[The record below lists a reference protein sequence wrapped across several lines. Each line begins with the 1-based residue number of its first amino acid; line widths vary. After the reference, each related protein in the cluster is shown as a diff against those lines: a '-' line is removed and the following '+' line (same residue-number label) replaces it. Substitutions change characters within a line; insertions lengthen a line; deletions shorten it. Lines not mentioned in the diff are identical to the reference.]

1 MRLVTLYTA
10 SKKQVRAYGGY
21 LPIHV
26 YEPPIEAFNTSD
38 VFIKAEVDVHHAK
51 IHRFHKSDKYHTDET
66 FVAFDPALQSIVDIL
81 NSKNYDKGVQA
92 GKKACYAQIEALND
106 FNNHL
111 QSRTI
116 WSMIAGKFK
125 RSK

>member
-10 SKKQVRAYGGY
+10 SKKQVRAYGDIV
-21 LPIHV
+21 PIHV
-26 YEPPIEAFNTSD
+26 YEPPIRAFNTSD
-38 VFIKAEVDVHHAK
+38 LFIKAEVDVHHAK

-66 FVAFDPALQSIVDIL
+66 FVAFDPQLQDIVDTL
-81 NSKNYDKGVQA
+81 VFKAADESAAKAKNIGDR
-92 GKKACYAQIEALND
+92 QIKLLED
-106 FNNHL
+106 QIKVL

-116 WSMIAGKFK
+116 WSMVADKFK